1 MGQVEDEEVQG
12 KEVPHTGEPVGS
24 VAPNYK
30 TNQNQPLG
38 RPWSTG
44 LFDCH
49 EDQTNGKL
57 PLFPSFID

>member
-12 KEVPHTGEPVGS
+12 KESPQTGETVGS
-24 VAPNYK
+24 VAPNHQ

-44 LFDCH
+44 LFDCCCA
-49 EDQTNGKL
+49 
-57 PLFPSFID
+57 